1 FFEYLLLINRGENMK
16 KQKPLYTLFS
26 IISGCLLV
34 LAIIFMLISYKDFS
48 AFLCILAVTTA
59 FIPHLLNKEKI
70 GYICVALGL
79 IILAFDIFY

>member
-1 FFEYLLLINRGENMK
+1 MK

-70 GYICVALGL
+70 GYICSIG
-79 IILAFDIFY
+79 INNIGI

>member
-1 FFEYLLLINRGENMK
+1 MK

-34 LAIIFMLISYKDFS
+34 LAIIFILVSYREFS
-48 AFLCILAVTTA
+48 TILCILAVTTA

-70 GYICVALGL
+70 GYICVVLGL
-79 IILAFDIFY
+79 LILALEIFY